1 MEEHKEHIDFKNVYI
16 TYYSRMKHFA
26 QEYVLS
32 EADAENIVQDVFF
45 EIWKRREIL
54 SYHVNLM
61 AFLFASVKNECLDF
75 LQHKVIEEKAV
86 THIRE
91 EHMRTLRMKYESLE
105 AFDEGFFSD
114 DDIEEIINKAVESLP
129 EKCRE
134 IFIKSKIEGKKQKEI
149 AKELNLSIN
158 TIETQMEIAYKK
170 LRIELKDFLPLF
182 IFILG

>member
-1 MEEHKEHIDFKNVYI
+1 
-16 TYYSRMKHFA
+16 
-26 QEYVLS
+26 
-32 EADAENIVQDVFF
+32 
-45 EIWKRREIL
+45 
-54 SYHVNLM
+54 
-61 AFLFASVKNECLDF
+61 
-75 LQHKVIEEKAV
+75 
-86 THIRE
+86 
-91 EHMRTLRMKYESLE
+91 MRTLRMKYESLE